1 MKSFDL
7 VRKSTLNRDE
17 LFKISTNVK
26 NFHRVMP
33 NYFKSLNILEENN
46 SEQIVMEKISFLGKT
61 LDVKTKHIVLE
72 PNIHGVFILSGPL
85 KNTSFIENYEF
96 SSDGTKITILVN
108 LEINGIL
115 KLIPFVHAILAK
127 KMSHV
132 MNEFLISAESSS
144 KNKFLVS

>member
-115 KLIPFVHAILAK
+115 KLIPFVRALLAK

-132 MNEFLISAESSS
+132 MNEFLISAESYS